1 MRNFHS
7 VDTFPTYRQLVETG
21 FNAKQAEVL
30 IETFR
35 NLNKEFAESLITK
48 DLFEEKT
55 NEVKSEIN
63 DVKGEIE
70 LVKKEIEIIK
80 YKIEFMEKGLRQEM
94 EIIKKDLITK
104 LGAIIVA
111 SMAFFSV
118 AVPLIQKLL

>member
-1 MRNFHS
+1 MGFNL
-7 VDTFPTYRQLVETG
+7 PTYRQLVETG

-35 NLNKEFAESLITK
+35 NLNKDFAESLVTK
-48 DLFEEKT
+48 DLFEERT
-55 NEVKSEIN
+55 NEVQ
-63 DVKGEIE
+63 
-70 LVKKEIEIIK
+70 KEIEIIK

-104 LGAIIVA
+104 LGAIMVA

-118 AVPLIQKLL
+118 SVPLIQKLL